1 LSSLIAPP
9 GRRTRPDDII
19 PRCVIVPDAA
29 RGGGVFT
36 SSVRGFTMFGQ
47 ASQQSRLAPSSSS
60 TGHPGR
66 GRARRLTRSV
76 ALWLAALVGIAATSA
91 GAFSAQSAGK
101 TLSVVCRG
109 GGSSCSAVVSLAGD
123 AGNEKLR
130 IALSD
135 TDLKLTGTVAK
146 PAFVQGAYQLSHGGY
161 SLGGSLYTVTLNAVQ
176 SIPKG
181 ATLTLKFAV
190 PAKALG
196 CKSVTKGISSLTI
209 AKLGAK
215 QARGAYGCQTANAV
229 SNTWALRFEAREQV
243 QTFSVDNV
251 RYTCKLVPTLPANTQ
266 CDGGGT
272 RVKFAAP
279 TGH

>member
-1 LSSLIAPP
+1 
-9 GRRTRPDDII
+9 
-19 PRCVIVPDAA
+19 
-29 RGGGVFT
+29 
-36 SSVRGFTMFGQ
+36 MFAQ
-47 ASQQSRLAPSSSS
+47 ASQQSRRARSSRSA
-60 TGHPGR
+60 GR
-66 GRARRLTRSV
+66 EERRRGRRLTRSV
-76 ALWLAALVGIAATSA
+76 VLCVAALTGIAATGAS
-91 GAFSAQSAGK
+91 AFSAQSAGK
-101 TLSVVCRG
+101 TVSVVCHG
-109 GGSSCSAVVSLAGD
+109 GGSSCSAVVSLAGG
-123 AGNEKLR
+123 ASNEKLR

-146 PAFVQGAYQLSHGGY
+146 PAFVHGAYQLSHGSY

-176 SIPKG
+176 SIPSG

-209 AKLGAK
+209 AKLPTK
-215 QARGAYGCQTANAV
+215 QAPGAYGCQTANAV

-243 QTFSVDNV
+243 QTFSVNNV

>member
-1 LSSLIAPP
+1 MLE
-9 GRRTRPDDII
+9 
-19 PRCVIVPDAA
+19 
-29 RGGGVFT
+29 
-36 SSVRGFTMFGQ
+36 Q
-47 ASQQSRLAPSSSS
+47 ASQQSSAAQSNGSGSTARPS
-60 TGHPGR
+60 R
-66 GRARRLTRSV
+66 GRKLARSLAMLLLLLASV
-76 ALWLAALVGIAATSA
+76 AGSA

-101 TLSVVCRG
+101 AVSVTCRG
-109 GGSSCSAVVSLAGD
+109 GGNACSAVVSLAGG
-123 AGNEKLR
+123 ASNEKLR

-135 TDLKLTGTVAK
+135 TDLKLASTVAK
-146 PAFVQGAYQLSHGGY
+146 PAFVHGAYELSHGSY
-161 SLGGSLYTVTLNAVQ
+161 ALGGSLYTVTLNAVQ

-190 PAKALG
+190 PARALG

-209 AKLGAK
+209 AKLGSK

-229 SNTWALRFEAREQV
+229 GNTWALRFEAREQV
-243 QTFSVDNV
+243 QTFSVNGIA
-251 RYTCKLVPTLPANTQ
+251 YKCKLVPTLPQNMQ

>member
-1 LSSLIAPP
+1 MLE
-9 GRRTRPDDII
+9 
-19 PRCVIVPDAA
+19 
-29 RGGGVFT
+29 
-36 SSVRGFTMFGQ
+36 Q
-47 ASQQSRLAPSSSS
+47 ASQRSSAAQSNRSASVAGPSSGRRLARSL
-60 TGHPGR
+60 
-66 GRARRLTRSV
+66 ALFVVLLASV
-76 ALWLAALVGIAATSA
+76 AASA

-101 TLSVVCRG
+101 AVSVTCG
-109 GGSSCSAVVSLAGD
+109 GGGGNACSAVVSLAGG
-123 AGNEKLR
+123 ASNEKLR

-135 TDLKLTGTVAK
+135 TGLKLASTVAK
-146 PAFVQGAYQLSHGGY
+146 PAFVHGAYQLSHGSY

-190 PAKALG
+190 PARALG

-209 AKLGAK
+209 AKLGSK

-229 SNTWALRFEAREQV
+229 GNTWALRFEAREQV
-243 QTFSVDNV
+243 QTFSVNGIAY
-251 RYTCKLVPTLPANTQ
+251 RCKLVATLPQNMQ

>member
-1 LSSLIAPP
+1 
-9 GRRTRPDDII
+9 
-19 PRCVIVPDAA
+19 
-29 RGGGVFT
+29 
-36 SSVRGFTMFGQ
+36 MFAQ
-47 ASQQSRLAPSSSS
+47 ASQQSQRASSDPA
-60 TGHPGR
+60 TGR
-66 GRARRLTRSV
+66 GARRGGRRLVRWV
-76 ALWLAALVGIAATSA
+76 VLWVAALASFAATGA
-91 GAFSAQSAGK
+91 GASSAQSSGK
-101 TLSVVCRG
+101 TVSVACHG
-109 GGSSCSAVVSLAGD
+109 GGNSCSAAVSLAGGASD
-123 AGNEKLR
+123 EKLR
-130 IALSD
+130 ITLSD
-135 TDLKLTGTVAK
+135 TDLKLTGTVGK
-146 PAFVQGAYQLSHGGY
+146 PAFVHGAYRLSHGSY

-196 CKSVTKGISSLTI
+196 CKSVTSGISSLTI

-215 QARGAYGCQTANAV
+215 QASGAYGCQTANAV
-229 SNTWALRFEAREQV
+229 ANTWALRFEAREQV
-243 QTFSVDNV
+243 QRFSVDNV